1 MGVTA
6 THCPYCALQC
16 GIRLTTAPAGV
27 TLAPDAEIPVNRGT
41 LYIKGWTAATLLSH
55 PERLTAPLLRS
66 RTGELYAT
74 QARCP
79 HKGGPLADGIVAA
92 TTLACPLHEYKFNLC
107 SGKSLGEECKPLKTY
122 PVQISPEGH
131 VLVGL
136 TPQS

>member
-1 MGVTA
+1 MVTA
-6 THCPYCALQC
+6 SHAMPE
-16 GIRLTTAPAGV
+16 
-27 TLAPDAEIPVNRGT
+27 TLYDVGPVENIPVGE
-41 LYIKGWTAATLLSH
+41 G
-55 PERLTAPLLRS
+55 RLIQVGHVPLALFRS

-92 TTLACPLHEYKFNLC
+92 TTLVCPLHEYKFDLC

-122 PVQISPEGH
+122 PVQVSPEGH

-136 TPQS
+136 TPQI